1 MFLLFFCLIWIIL
14 FIFVVVT
21 HRIEMNMTSKILS
34 HITTL
39 LLTTAL
45 TLIALPSCG
54 SKEEKADTTDVPA
67 KATVIIDDSL
77 RQALIAYEKK
87 PRVNGR
93 FTLMVYDLTAD
104 STVFSYHADDAIPCA
119 SCMKLLSGVAGL
131 HLLGTNYK
139 YRTTLFTRGPVVD
152 GVLKGDVTWKATLD
166 PQLKPQE
173 LHVFP
178 EALRRHGI
186 TKIEGKFVIDLLLH
200 QKVVAEQHWY
210 PWDLSFSHY
219 GLLFKGED
227 AVKRQIVAAM
237 RAGGIALRDSQVVY
251 GPIPLGSKALFSY
264 HRSIEQVIKRMW
276 KNSSNTQA
284 TSLLYAI
291 GHKADPTK
299 EPTVAGVEYL
309 RTFLRD
315 TLQQKS
321 PQLVVHDGCGLC
333 TYNHLSPRALTAILR
348 YGYQHPDIYGVLM
361 RRLSISGVDGTLR
374 REFSAPELR
383 GRIHGKTGT
392 LSHPYGIS
400 SLAGYCTGANGH
412 ALAFALQCTEMSV
425 LDAHVIQREV
435 CKLLIK

>member
-1 MFLLFFCLIWIIL
+1 MRKKTSLLAAALVLLLFCSSLATL
-14 FIFVVVT
+14 SACGKKKSEAAQATQSQRPAVT
-21 HRIEMNMTSKILS
+21 
-34 HITTL
+34 
-39 LLTTAL
+39 
-45 TLIALPSCG
+45 
-54 SKEEKADTTDVPA
+54 
-67 KATVIIDDSL
+67 IDDSL
-77 RQALIAYEKK
+77 RQALIAYERK
-87 PRVNGR
+87 PRVKGR
-93 FTLMVYDLTAD
+93 FGLMVYDLTAD
-104 STVFSYHADDAIPCA
+104 STLYAHDADDAIPCA

-139 YRTTLFTRGPVVD
+139 WRTTLFTRGTVTD
-152 GVLKGDVTWKATLD
+152 GTLHGDVTFKATLD
-166 PQLKPQE
+166 PQLRPEE

-186 TKIEGKFVIDLLLH
+186 TKLDGRFVIDLLLH
-200 QKVVAEQHWY
+200 QKVTAEQHWY

-227 AVKRQIVAAM
+227 AVRRQIVAAM
-237 RAGGIALRDSQVVY
+237 RAGGFQLRDSQVVM
-251 GPIPLGSKALFSY
+251 GPIPVGSRALFSY
-264 HRSIEQVIKRMW
+264 HRSIEQVVKRMW

-291 GHKADPTK
+291 GHAANPHKAPTA
-299 EPTVAGVEYL
+299 AGVDYL
-309 RTFLRD
+309 RAFLRD
-315 TLQQKS
+315 TLGQKN

-348 YGYQHPDIYGVLM
+348 YGYQHKAIYDVML

-374 REFSAPELR
+374 RQFSAPALR

-425 LDAHVIQREV
+425 LDAHVIQRQV
-435 CKLLIK
+435 CQLLVK